1 MHFSAIQGNGFKS
14 NTRPG
19 AVHSAPGLVYS
30 DIPMQLMRMMPS
42 TNSGRRAS
50 VLLLVA
56 VTPFVPLR
64 AQRVVVQGDSA
75 RAGVVINDP
84 ARLKPKPPLAS
95 IAALVGEYGAGKDTI
110 LVGERNGAL
119 FAIEGAREI
128 PLTPSLFGIRGS
140 AEALT
145 LRLGARRLPRRA
157 VGTDEGV
164 TFRIAVRTP
173 IDELRRAALAASPPA
188 ENDAYRARDLVELV
202 ALEPSI
208 KLDIRYATTNNFM
221 GAAMY
226 SSARAFM
233 QRPAAEAVV
242 RAHRGLAANGYG
254 ILIHDAYR
262 PWYVTKMF
270 WDATSGPDRE
280 FVANP
285 ASGSKHNRGAAVDLT
300 LFDRVTGKAVRMTGG
315 YDEFSHRS
323 SADYP
328 GGTALERW
336 QRDLLRRALEAQ
348 GFAVNPTEWWH
359 FDFQG
364 WREFPILN
372 IAFEGLG
379 R

>member
-1 MHFSAIQGNGFKS
+1 MHS
-14 NTRPG
+14 T
-19 AVHSAPGLVYS
+19 PGLVYS
-30 DIPMQLMRMMPS
+30 DIPMQLMMMP
-42 TNSGRRAS
+42 TTRLMRRAS
-50 VLLLVA
+50 VVVLVA
-56 VTPFVPLR
+56 VAPFGPLH
-64 AQRVVVQGDSA
+64 AQRVVVRGDSA
-75 RAGVVINDP
+75 RDGIVINDP
-84 ARLKPKPPLAS
+84 TRLKPKPPPAS

-119 FAIEGAREI
+119 FAIDGAREI
-128 PLTPSLFGIRGS
+128 PLTAAMFRTRSS
-140 AEALT
+140 AGVPT

-157 VGTDEGV
+157 VGTEEGV
-164 TFRIAVRTP
+164 TFRIVVRTP
-173 IDELRRAALAASPPA
+173 VDELRRVALAASPPM
-188 ENDAYRARDLVELV
+188 EPDARRSSDLVELV
-202 ALEPSI
+202 ALDPSI
-208 KLDIRYATTNNFM
+208 KLDIRYASANNFM

-226 SSARAFM
+226 SSAHAFM

-242 RAHRGLAANGYG
+242 RAHRALAANGYG

-300 LFDRVTGKAVRMTGG
+300 LFDRGTGRAVRMTGG

-323 SADYP
+323 YAEYP

-348 GFAVNPTEWWH
+348 GFTVNPTEWWH

-364 WREFPILN
+364 WREYPILN